1 MQVSG
6 LKSYLMVIVGLHE
19 MIVYVKGKFESFIIL
34 ATAGEQWEYFKNY
47 FRYFVVVNERLYF
60 KSLEGYR

>member
-34 ATAGEQWEYFKNY
+34 ATSGEQ
-47 FRYFVVVNERLYF
+47 
-60 KSLEGYR
+60 